1 MSLESLEKIVTTFED
16 LPKET
21 RIRELIG
28 LADGLANLEPNETD
42 PWDIKDV
49 RQDHEC
55 LDAVGIFAKRE
66 GPNVKLAA
74 TVGRDATTLT
84 RALTAL
90 LVENL
95 NGETLENI
103 LKVPNSV
110 INRVVGEALLRQRSN
125 TAYYSLRRI
134 QDVAR
139 ALEHQTLEHR
149 AVAAN

>member
-1 MSLESLEKIVTTFED
+1 MSLASLEQTVATFED

-28 LADGLANLEPNETD
+28 LADTLAKLEPSQTEH
-42 PWDIKDV
+42 WDIEDV

-55 LDAVGIFAKRE
+55 LDAVGIYAKRE
-66 GPNVKLAA
+66 GSNIKLAA
-74 TVGRDATTLT
+74 TVGKDATTLT

-95 NGETLENI
+95 SGETLENI
-103 LKVPNSV
+103 IKVPNSV

-139 ALEHQTLEHR
+139 ALEQP
-149 AVAAN
+149 VAAG

>member
-1 MSLESLEKIVTTFED
+1 MSFDSLEKIVTTFED

-28 LADGLANLEPNETD
+28 LADGLANLEPIATEQ
-42 PWDIKDV
+42 WDIEDV

-55 LDAVGIFAKRE
+55 LDAVGIYAKRE
-66 GPNVKLAA
+66 GRNIKLAA
-74 TVGRDATTLT
+74 TVGKDATTLT

-134 QDVAR
+134 QEVAR
-139 ALEHQTLEHR
+139 ALEQQ
-149 AVAAN
+149 AVVAG